1 MSRPIYLTDDIRRI
15 EAAAGAVTPTLMVR
29 AGEAAAALAQRL
41 VPERG
46 KDVLVLAGPG
56 NNGGD
61 AYEVAT
67 RLKAAFLRVSVVS
80 PADPAKLPADAAEAR
95 RKWEAAGGETLD
107 ALPEGRSWSLVVD
120 GLFGIGLARA
130 PEGPYAALIEFANA
144 QSCPVLALDIPSG
157 LASDTGR
164 VLGRAVRATHTI
176 TFIALKPGLLTLDGP
191 DHCGAL
197 QVAELGLDVR
207 GALAPSGW
215 IAEPATMRWV
225 LKPRP
230 REFHKG
236 QAGSLGI
243 LGGAGGMVGAA
254 LLAGRAA
261 LKLGAGRVY
270 VGLLEHDA
278 PDVDP
283 VAPELMLRH
292 PDDALGQNLDA
303 VVIGPGLGQ
312 SERAETLL
320 GAVIASD
327 IACVLDADALN
338 LLAGDSDL
346 RAACARRSADTLIT
360 PHPGEAARLL
370 QASAQ
375 EVQANRLAAARTLAE
390 RLNAHTVLKGNGSVL
405 VARDGHWF
413 VNTSG
418 NAGMASA
425 GMGDTLSGILGA
437 LLAQRYS
444 GEAALVLGVH
454 LHGAAAD
461 ALVARSVGPVG
472 LVASELVEPARALWN
487 AWLTGAR
494 L

>member
-15 EAAAGAVTPTLMVR
+15 ETAAGALSPTLMER

-41 VPERG
+41 VPDTG

-61 AYEVAT
+61 AYEVAA

-80 PADPAKLPADAAEAR
+80 PADLAKLPPDAAAAL
-95 RKWEAAGGETLD
+95 RKWQAAGGETL
-107 ALPEGRSWSLVVD
+107 AKVPEGTRWSLVVD

-130 PEGPYAALIEFANA
+130 PEGAYAQLIELANA
-144 QSCPVLALDIPSG
+144 QSCPILALDIPSG

-164 VLGRAVRATHTI
+164 VLGRAVRATHTLS
-176 TFIALKPGLLTLDGP
+176 FIALKPGLLTLDGP
-191 DHCGAL
+191 DHCGEL
-197 QVAELGLDVR
+197 QVAALGLDARSV
-207 GALAPSGW
+207 LEPTGW

-236 QAGSLGI
+236 LAGALAI
-243 LGGAGGMVGAA
+243 LGGASGMLGAA

-270 VGLLEHDA
+270 VGLLDHEA

-283 VAPELMLRH
+283 LAPELMLRH
-292 PDDALGQNLDA
+292 PDDALGQSLDA
-303 VVIGPGLGQ
+303 IVVGPGLGQ
-312 SERAETLL
+312 SERAETLV
-320 GAVIASD
+320 GATLASD
-327 IACVLDADALN
+327 MPCVLDADALN
-338 LLAGDSDL
+338 ILAEDADL
-346 RAACARRSADTLIT
+346 RAACARRRADTLIT

-370 QASAQ
+370 QVPVA
-375 EVQANRLAAARTLAE
+375 EVQADRLGAARTLAE

-413 VNTSG
+413 INAAG
-418 NAGMASA
+418 NPGMASA
-425 GMGDTLSGILGA
+425 GMGDTLSGFLGA

-461 ALVARSVGPVG
+461 AAVAQGIGPVG
-472 LVASELVEPARALWN
+472 LTAGELLEPARRLWN
-487 AWLTGAR
+487 TWLTG
-494 L
+494 